1 MGKLHYDGSVIDID
15 DRTLAHLQIVI
26 VNRLRKK
33 EGFLMSWL
41 NTLAI
46 GDGRGSVWLDHTIPL
61 RFDFSGSRSP
71 QINPGWLATL
81 DKSAASATGL
91 LVTGEDGH
99 LLRCGRST

>member
-1 MGKLHYDGSVIDID
+1 MGKLHYDGSIIEID
-15 DRTLAHLQIVI
+15 DRMLAHLQIVI

-41 NTLAI
+41 NTLAA
-46 GDGRGSVWLDHTIPL
+46 GDGRASVWLDHTIPL

-71 QINPGWLATL
+71 HIDEVWLAAL
-81 DKSAASATGL
+81 ERSAKSATGL

-99 LLRCGRST
+99 LVRCGRPA

>member
-1 MGKLHYDGSVIDID
+1 MGKLHYDGDVIDID

-41 NTLAI
+41 NSLAI
-46 GDGRGSVWLDHTIPL
+46 GDGRGSIWLDHTIPL

-71 QINPGWLATL
+71 QINQAWLEAL
-81 DKSAASATGL
+81 EKSAGSATGL
-91 LVTGEDGH
+91 LVTGEDGR
-99 LLRCGRST
+99 LVRCGRAA